1 MSFHTIK
8 KCLIHVDGKK
18 YTKNEIKIGDN
29 LMFIYYSK
37 PKEYSGKVMI
47 ELKKPPNK
55 NKELE
60 PAPALAKQVD
70 IKEYD
75 GNNFILRF
83 TWQGLFEDEDTG
95 KESIKTLDF
104 KIKFER
110 SIDGERVYL
119 SLIGKPLDGKY
130 KIKSSTRKTKR
141 KIINKKS
148 LRKGP
153 SESATKFKVG
163 TIKKGN
169 DNNMW
174 KIVVNKKGIQRW
186 VKLNKKISKKNNIKK
201 QRGGMYGEL
210 EFIKSGNP
218 GRSGGKVNLYKAG
231 MGGENVIIKKFS
243 NKALFERELSK
254 FKILQHRNYPQEL
267 IQLKTAGE
275 FGDEYVIVMNLY
287 DSVDGWIELQDHLD
301 TSGIIGEDI
310 TKGIVK
316 DLLKYI
322 VPLHD
327 RELFHGDIKLA
338 NIMFKP
344 ETGEAHLIDW
354 GSLDSSKYGFYV
366 GTEGYTKEENISP
379 PLDKTVKDMYALGV
393 VIYLLLFNQFP
404 INLSLLDSNDKI
416 SQEMKDIIKNLLG
429 NHTGRHSSRELWK
442 LLYGKDYEA
451 LDSDTL
457 KILSEIKE
465 RDEAAIKSIEEKRMA
480 HTSIEDVESDEDED
494 EDAF

>member
-8 KCLIHVDGKK
+8 KCFIHVDGKK

-29 LMFIYYSK
+29 LLFIYYSN
-37 PKEYSGKVMI
+37 PKGYSGKVMVDM
-47 ELKKPPNK
+47 KKPK
-55 NKELE
+55 N
-60 PAPALAKQVD
+60 QVKF
-70 IKEYD
+70 KEYD

-83 TWQGLFEDEDTG
+83 TWKGLWEDEDTG
-95 KESIKTLDF
+95 KETTKTLDF

-119 SLIGKPLDGKY
+119 ALIGKPLDGKY
-130 KIKSSTRKTKR
+130 KIKGSPRKTKR
-141 KIINKKS
+141 KKVKKT

-174 KIVVNKKGIQRW
+174 KIVVNSKGIQRW

-243 NKALFERELSK
+243 NEALFKRELSK
-254 FKILQHRNYPQEL
+254 FEILQHRNYPQEL

-275 FGDEYVIVMNLY
+275 FGDGYVIVMNLY

-379 PLDKTVKDMYALGV
+379 PLDKK
-393 VIYLLLFNQFP
+393 
-404 INLSLLDSNDKI
+404 
-416 SQEMKDIIKNLLG
+416 
-429 NHTGRHSSRELWK
+429 
-442 LLYGKDYEA
+442 
-451 LDSDTL
+451 L
-457 KILSEIKE
+457 KICML
-465 RDEAAIKSIEEKRMA
+465 
-480 HTSIEDVESDEDED
+480 
-494 EDAF
+494 